1 MALTFHTFKF
11 LEKLKKENH
20 FFGETLSIGRLN
32 NLIKKDEFKKLK
44 LDFSDDFFADRL
56 LCNNFE
62 ITSLNAL
69 DYSSFEDADIIQ
81 DLNKPIV
88 NIEKKFDTILDFGT
102 SEHVFDVSQCLKNI
116 SNLCKKGGIIIH
128 CLPAN
133 NNCGHGFW
141 QFSPELFFNIY
152 SQKNGFKETE
162 IILINLFDKKN
173 WYLVNKQK
181 KGDRLE
187 LNSSEPLYLLVK
199 SKKVNESNY
208 EDINQSDYE
217 HQWLNENN
225 NYKIEKNFLST
236 SNKKIKEFFKSSLRN
251 NLLTKEYY
259 EKFESIKLHN
269 KNNFKINKNLKKT
282 LI

>member
-116 SNLCKKGGIIIH
+116 SNLCKKGGIILH